1 MGANYDDVLGQL
13 LDAGLMPE
21 QPLEIGRLRKCRVKD
36 GGREKRGWYWLHEVV
51 SDAGDL
57 LIVGGFGQWR
67 GAENY
72 KQKVRV
78 KKEGWSREQL
88 ESMRRRI
95 AEDSKR
101 ADQARAREHE
111 RAAAAA
117 AKAWAKCSPTGDAE
131 YLRRKG
137 VGAHGIR
144 FSPSGAIVL
153 PLLDTAGQIHG
164 LQVIRTAAEA
174 KTNKRP
180 EKEFWPRGVA
190 KRGHFHL
197 IGSPTTIGLIAEGYA
212 TGATGFEAMM
222 LPTAIAYDAG
232 NLAAVAAALRKRYKN
247 VRWLILADD
256 DVGQKCNACGARV
269 WLATNPVDCPTCG
282 APHRAQNAGIGMAST
297 AAVEVGG
304 AWVQPRFADEA
315 GRRAKF
321 EATGAKLSD
330 FNDLAATEGLHVV
343 RQQIE
348 ARISELG
355 WKVGALAARHNNSG
369 GRGRA
374 PLSKI
379 QSVDELLERYSLVY
393 GHGGMVFDHQEH
405 CLISLSD
412 MRDACTRRELHRA
425 WAEHPDQSIVRVR
438 NVGFD
443 PGGEDREILCNLWGG
458 WPTDPKPGKCQL
470 LLDLLRH
477 MCSADSNP
485 EVLYRWVLC
494 WLAYPIQHPGA
505 KMKTTLVLHGPQG
518 TGKNM
523 FFEAVM
529 DIYGQYGRVIDQS
542 ALEDK
547 FNDWASRKLFL
558 IADEVIARSEVF
570 HVKNKLKAFITGE
583 WIRINPKN
591 LAAYDERNHVNLVFL
606 SNETMPVVLDE
617 DDRRHAVIWTPDKLA
632 KDFYA
637 AVKREVDE
645 GGAAALHDFL
655 LHLDLGD
662 FGPATLPPFNGA
674 KSELINQSLDSTT
687 RFFYDLNIGD
697 IGTFGAGRVEI
708 GPTLSTDLYELYRLW
723 CQRQGIPRPAPLVR
737 LTNALSRR
745 HKVPLARK
753 RWMGKMGLEG
763 PHGMVMLGS
772 AAAPDGVS
780 ESTWLGDCVAA
791 FRTALYDYKTQ
802 GSGHG

>member
-1 MGANYDDVLGQL
+1 LAANHDDVLGQL
-13 LDAGLMPE
+13 QAAGLE
-21 QPLEIGRLRKCRVKD
+21 VDHFDTGRMVRCRVKGD
-36 GGREKRGWYWLHEVV
+36 REKRGWYVLHELVGTGGDTIVV
-51 SDAGDL
+51 GSYG
-57 LIVGGFGQWR
+57 IWT
-67 GAENY
+67 GASNNA
-72 KQKVRV
+72 QKVTIRTTDFNN
-78 KKEGWSREQL
+78 EQL
-88 ESMRRRI
+88 ASMRRRM
-95 AEDSKR
+95 AEDRKR
-101 ADQARAREHE
+101 ADQARAKEAE
-111 RAAAAA
+111 RAAAVA
-117 AKAWAKCSPTGDAE
+117 AKSWAKCSPTGDAE
-131 YLRRKG
+131 YLKRKG
-137 VGAHGIR
+137 VSAHGIR

-153 PLLDTAGQIHG
+153 PLLDVAGQIHG

-174 KTNKRP
+174 RANGRP
-180 EKEFWPRGVA
+180 AKEFWPRGVI
-190 KRGHFHL
+190 KKGHFHL
-197 IGSPTTIGLIAEGYA
+197 IGLPASIVLVAEGYA
-212 TGATGFEAMM
+212 TAASLHEATG
-222 LPTAIAYDAG
+222 LPTAVAYDAG
-232 NLAAVAAALRKRYKN
+232 NLAPVCVALHKRYKTAKI
-247 VRWLILADD
+247 LICADD
-256 DVGQKCNACGARV
+256 DAGQKCNVCGERV
-269 WLATNPVDCPTCG
+269 WTAADPINCPSCTKPHG
-282 APHRAQNAGIGMAST
+282 ALNAGISMASS

-304 AWVQPRFADEA
+304 AWVYPRFSDDVA
-315 GRRAKF
+315 RRAKF
-321 EATGAKLSD
+321 EAKGDKLTD
-330 FNDLAATEGLHVV
+330 FNDLHALEGLHVV
-343 RQQIE
+343 RHQIE

-355 WKVGALAARHNNSG
+355 WRVGNAAARHNNSG
-369 GRGRA
+369 GGGRA
-374 PLSKI
+374 PLHKI
-379 QSVDELLERYSLVY
+379 QSADELLERFSLVY
-393 GHGGMVFDHQEH
+393 GQGGMVFDHVEH

-443 PGGEDREILCNLWGG
+443 PGGDDREILCNLWAG
-458 WPTDPKPGKCQL
+458 WPTEPKPGKCQL
-470 LLDLLRH
+470 LFDLLRH

-485 EVLYRWVLC
+485 EMLYRWILC

-529 DIYGQYGRVIDQS
+529 AIYGQYGRVVDQS
-542 ALEDK
+542 AIEDK

-558 IADEVIARSEVF
+558 IADEVIARSEVY
-570 HVKNKLKAFITGE
+570 HIKNRLKAFITGE

-606 SNETMPVVLDE
+606 SNETMPVVLEE
-617 DDRRHAVIWTPDKLA
+617 DDRRHAVIWTPDKL
-632 KDFYA
+632 KPEFYA
-637 AVKREVDE
+637 AVKREIAD
-645 GGAAALHDFL
+645 GGVEALHDYL
-655 LHLDLGD
+655 LHVDLGD
-662 FGPATLPPFNGA
+662 FNTATLPPFNGA

-697 IGTFGAGRVEI
+697 IGNFGAGRVEI
-708 GPTLSTDLYELYRLW
+708 GPALSTDLYELYRLW

-772 AAAPDGVS
+772 AASPDGVA

-802 GSGHG
+802 GTGNG